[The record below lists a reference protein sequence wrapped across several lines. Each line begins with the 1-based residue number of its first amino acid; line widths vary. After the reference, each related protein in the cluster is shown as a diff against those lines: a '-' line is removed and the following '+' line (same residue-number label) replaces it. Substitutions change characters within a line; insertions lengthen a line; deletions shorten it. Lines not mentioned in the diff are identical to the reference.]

1 MNAYDVRVKVIKYEK
16 EMVKKWK
23 EKIFSE
29 YPEFDVKLLN
39 NMFIVALSR
48 FDIKISYFD
57 DIKFSYID
65 DIEEIEK
72 EFKWIMSLHKY

>member
-1 MNAYDVRVKVIKYEK
+1 
-16 EMVKKWK
+16 
-23 EKIFSE
+23 
-29 YPEFDVKLLN
+29 
-39 NMFIVALSR
+39 MFIVALSR